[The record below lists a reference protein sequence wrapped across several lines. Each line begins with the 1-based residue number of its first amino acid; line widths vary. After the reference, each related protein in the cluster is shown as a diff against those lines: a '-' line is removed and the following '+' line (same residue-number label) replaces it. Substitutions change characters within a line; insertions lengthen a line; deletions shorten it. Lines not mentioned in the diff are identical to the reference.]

1 MISILEW
8 FRRKSGTG
16 KIAASRLK
24 MVVLHDR
31 VSVTPQYLD
40 LLKGDMLRTIN
51 EYMVV
56 DDENM
61 HIELSRKEDGEDMRS
76 VLTINVPILQVK
88 EVGRNVVI

>member
-8 FRRKSGTG
+8 FRRRSGTG
-16 KIAASRLK
+16 KIAANRLK

-40 LLKGDMLRTIN
+40 LLKGDMLRTIS

>member
-1 MISILEW
+1 MIGILNL

-16 KIAASRLK
+16 KIAADRLK
-24 MVVLHDR
+24 LVVLHDR

-40 LLKGDMLRTIN
+40 LLKGDMLKTVS

-61 HIELSRKEDGEDMRS
+61 HIELSRREEGEDMRS
-76 VLTINVPILQVK
+76 VLTINVPVLQIK
-88 EVGRNVVI
+88 EIGRNVVI